1 MMKIMK
7 VTTRKVALITGAA
20 TGIGRA
26 IAIRLAKDRFAIAI
40 NYVGSAIQAD
50 EVVNEI
56 QASGGKAKAFSADV
70 SNVSEIE
77 RLFNEVNNAFGGI
90 DIVVANA
97 GIAVM
102 GIPIID
108 VTEAD
113 FDRINAVNHKGTYF
127 VLQQAAKKLRDGGR
141 IIQISSTSSLYPAA
155 GLGIYAPS
163 KASGKVITEILAQ
176 ELGHRQISVNSVFPG
191 PTKTPL
197 MEKEVSK
204 EEMERI
210 GKSMTLGRMGEPE
223 DIAGVVAFLASEE
236 GAWVNG
242 QQIIVNGGGR
252 I

>member
-1 MMKIMK
+1 MTVSTK
-7 VTTRKVALITGAA
+7 KVALITGAA

-26 IAIRLAKDRFAIAI
+26 IAIRLAQDGIAVAV
-40 NYVGSAIQAD
+40 NFMGNPQQAD

-56 QASGGKAKAFSADV
+56 KEAGGSAIRFQADV
-70 SNVSEIE
+70 SSVAEITK
-77 RLFNEVNNAFGGI
+77 LYNDVTTAFGGI

-102 GIPIID
+102 GIPIAD

-113 FDRINAVNHKGTYF
+113 FDRINAVNYKGTYF
-127 VLQQAAKKLRDGGR
+127 VLQQAAKHVRNGGR

-163 KASGKVITEILAQ
+163 KAAGKVVTEILAQ

-204 EEMERI
+204 EELERI
-210 GKSMTLGRMGEPE
+210 GQAMTLGRMGEPE
-223 DIAGVVAFLASEE
+223 DIAGVVAFLASPA

-252 I
+252 V

>member
-1 MMKIMK
+1 MIAS
-7 VTTRKVALITGAA
+7 TKVALITGAA

-26 IAIRLAKDRFAIAI
+26 IAIRLAKDGISVSI
-40 NYVGSAIQAD
+40 NYVGNSSQAD
-50 EVVNEI
+50 EVVKEI
-56 QASGGKAKAFSADV
+56 IEAGGNAMGFQA
-70 SNVSEIE
+70 NVSVVAEIVK
-77 RLFNEVNNAFGGI
+77 LFNDVNATFGGI

-102 GIPIID
+102 GIPIVD

-127 VLQQAAKKLRDGGR
+127 VLQQAAKHVRNGGR

-204 EEMERI
+204 EELERI
-210 GKSMTLGRMGEPE
+210 GQAMNLGRLGEPE
-223 DIAGVVAFLASEE
+223 DIAGVVAFLAGPE

>member
-1 MMKIMK
+1 
-7 VTTRKVALITGAA
+7 L
-20 TGIGRA
+20 
-26 IAIRLAKDRFAIAI
+26 
-40 NYVGSAIQAD
+40 S
-50 EVVNEI
+50 
-56 QASGGKAKAFSADV
+56 
-70 SNVSEIE
+70 
-77 RLFNEVNNAFGGI
+77 AFGGI

-102 GIPIID
+102 GIPMID

-223 DIAGVVAFLASEE
+223 DIAAVVAFLASEE

>member
-1 MMKIMK
+1 MTVSKN
-7 VTTRKVALITGAA
+7 KVALITGAA

-26 IAIRLAKDRFAIAI
+26 IAIRLAQDGISVAVNFIG
-40 NYVGSAIQAD
+40 NPTQAN

-56 QASGGKAKAFSADV
+56 TQAGGTGVAFEA
-70 SNVSEIE
+70 NVGVVAEIISLYDAVIE
-77 RLFNEVNNAFGGI
+77 KFGGI

-97 GIAVM
+97 GIAKM
-102 GIPIID
+102 GIPIAD

-113 FDRINAVNHKGTYF
+113 FDRINAVNYKGTYF
-127 VLQQAAKKLRDGGR
+127 VLQQAAKHVRNGGR

-163 KASGKVITEILAQ
+163 KAAGKVVTEILAQ

-204 EEMERI
+204 EELERI
-210 GKSMTLGRMGEPE
+210 GQAMNLGRMGEPE
-223 DIAGVVAFLASEE
+223 DIAGVVAFLASPE

>member
-1 MMKIMK
+1 MTASTK
-7 VTTRKVALITGAA
+7 RLALVTGAA

-26 IAIRLAKDRFAIAI
+26 IAIRLAKDGIAIAV
-40 NYVGSAIQAD
+40 NYVGSPTQAD
-50 EVVNEI
+50 DVVTEI
-56 QASGGKAKAFSADV
+56 RKTGGTAVGFQADV
-70 SNVSEIE
+70 SVVAEIIK
-77 RLFNEVNNAFGGI
+77 LFNDVSAAFGGI

-97 GIAVM
+97 GLAVT
-102 GIPIID
+102 GIPIVE

-113 FDRINAVNHKGTYF
+113 FDRINSVNYKGTYF
-127 VLQQAAKKLRDGGR
+127 VLQQAAKHVRDSGR

-163 KASGKVITEILAQ
+163 KAAGRVVTEILAQ

-191 PTKTPL
+191 PTTTL
-197 MEKEVSK
+197 SFQKEVSK

-210 GKSMTLGRMGEPE
+210 AGSMSLGRMGEPE
-223 DIAGVVAFLASEE
+223 DIAGVVAFLSGAE
-236 GAWVNG
+236 GAWING

>member
-1 MMKIMK
+1 MIAS
-7 VTTRKVALITGAA
+7 TKVALVTGAA
-20 TGIGRA
+20 TGIGHA
-26 IAIRLAKDRFAIAI
+26 IAIRLAKDGIAIAV
-40 NYVGSAIQAD
+40 NYVGNPKQAD
-50 EVVNEI
+50 DVVSEI
-56 QASGGKAKAFSADV
+56 RKAGGTAVGFQADV
-70 SNVSEIE
+70 SVVAEIIK
-77 RLFNEVNNAFGGI
+77 LFNDVSKEFGGI

-102 GIPIID
+102 GIPIVD

-113 FDRINAVNHKGTYF
+113 FDRINSVNYKGTYF
-127 VLQQAAKKLRDGGR
+127 VLQQAAKQVRNGGR

-163 KASGKVITEILAQ
+163 KAAGKVVTEILAQ

-191 PTKTPL
+191 PTTTPL
-197 MEKEVSK
+197 LQKEVSK

-210 GKSMTLGRMGEPE
+210 AGSMNLGRMGEPE
-223 DIAGVVAFLASEE
+223 DIAGVVAFLSGTE
-236 GAWVNG
+236 GAWING

>member
-1 MMKIMK
+1 MKAT
-7 VTTRKVALITGAA
+7 VQKVALITGAA

-26 IAIRLAKDRFAIAI
+26 IAIRLAKDGIAIAV
-40 NYVGSAIQAD
+40 NHLGSSTQAD
-50 EVVNEI
+50 EVVKEI

-70 SNVSEIE
+70 STVSAIE
-77 RLFNEVNNAFGGI
+77 RLFNEVTTAFGRI

-97 GIAVM
+97 GIAIM
-102 GIPIID
+102 GIPIVA

-113 FDRINAVNHKGTYF
+113 FDRINAVNHKGTFF
-127 VLQQAAKKLRDGGR
+127 VLQQAAKQVQEDGR
-141 IIQISSTSSLYPAA
+141 IIQISSTSSLYPSA

-176 ELGHRQISVNSVFPG
+176 ELGHRKISVNSVFPG

-197 MEKEVSK
+197 MEKEVTND
-204 EEMERI
+204 EMDRI
-210 GKSMTLGRMGEPE
+210 GNAMTLGRIGEPE
-223 DIAGVVAFLASEE
+223 DIAGVVAFLVSEE

-242 QQIIVNGGGR
+242 QQLIVNGGGR

>member
-1 MMKIMK
+1 M
-7 VTTRKVALITGAA
+7 TLSTQKVALITGAA

-26 IAIRLAKDRFAIAI
+26 IAIRLAKDGIAIAV
-40 NYVGSAIQAD
+40 NYVGNPAQAE

-56 QASGGKAKAFSADV
+56 KTNGGTAVAFPADV
-70 SNVSEIE
+70 SQVAAIIQLFNDVSET
-77 RLFNEVNNAFGGI
+77 FGGI

-97 GIAVM
+97 GIAKM

-108 VTEAD
+108 VTEED

-127 VLQQAAKKLRDGGR
+127 VLQQAAKHVRNGGR

-155 GLGIYAPS
+155 GLGIYSPS
-163 KASGKVITEILAQ
+163 KAAGKVVTEILAQ

-197 MEKEVSK
+197 MEKEASK
-204 EEMERI
+204 EELERI
-210 GKSMTLGRMGEPE
+210 GGSMFLGRMGEPE
-223 DIAGVVAFLASEE
+223 DVAGVVAFLASPE
-236 GAWVNG
+236 GAWING

>member
-1 MMKIMK
+1 MIVSTK
-7 VTTRKVALITGAA
+7 KVALITGAA

-26 IAIRLAKDRFAIAI
+26 IAIRLAQDGIAVAI
-40 NYVGSAIQAD
+40 NYVGTSELAD
-50 EVVNEI
+50 AVVNEI
-56 QASGGKAKAFSADV
+56 TQAGGTAVAFHANVGVVAEIVSLFDNV
-70 SNVSEIE
+70 SNE
-77 RLFNEVNNAFGGI
+77 FGGI

-102 GIPIID
+102 GIPIVD

-113 FDRINAVNHKGTYF
+113 FDRINSVNYKGTYF
-127 VLQQAAKKLRDGGR
+127 VLQQAAKHVRNGGR

-163 KASGKVITEILAQ
+163 KAAGRVVTEILAQ
-176 ELGHRQISVNSVFPG
+176 ELGSRQISVNSVFPG

-197 MEKEVSK
+197 MEKEVSN

-210 GKSMTLGRMGEPE
+210 AQGLNLGRMGMPE
-223 DIAGVVAFLASEE
+223 DIAGVVAFLAGKE
-236 GAWVNG
+236 GAWING

>member
-1 MMKIMK
+1 MKASSK
-7 VTTRKVALITGAA
+7 KVALVTGAA

-26 IAIRLAKDRFAIAI
+26 IAIRLAQDGIAVAV
-40 NYVGSAIQAD
+40 NYVGDSMQAD

-56 QASGGKAKAFSADV
+56 RAAGGTATGFPADV
-70 SNVSEIE
+70 SQVVAIVG
-77 RLFNEVNNAFGGI
+77 LFNDVSQEFGGI

-97 GIAVM
+97 GIAM
-102 GIPIID
+102 IGIPVVE
-108 VTEAD
+108 VTEAE
-113 FDRINAVNHKGTYF
+113 FDRINGVNYKGTYF
-127 VLQQAAKKLRDGGR
+127 VLQQAAKHVRNGGR

-163 KASGKVITEILAQ
+163 KASGRVITEILAQ
-176 ELGHRQISVNSVFPG
+176 ELGSRQISVNSVFPG

-204 EEMERI
+204 EELERI
-210 GKSMTLGRMGEPE
+210 GQAMNLGRMGEPE
-223 DIAGVVAFLASEE
+223 DIAGVVVFLAGPE
-236 GAWVNG
+236 GGWING

>member
-1 MMKIMK
+1 MKA
-7 VTTRKVALITGAA
+7 TTQKVALITGAA

-26 IAIRLAKDRFAIAI
+26 IAIRLSKDGIAIAA
-40 NYVGSAIQAD
+40 NYVGSALQAD
-50 EVVNEI
+50 EVVKEI
-56 QASGGKAKAFSADV
+56 QASGGKAKAFPADV
-70 SNVSEIE
+70 SKVSEIE
-77 RLFNEVNNAFGGI
+77 RLFKEVKNEFGGI

-97 GIAVM
+97 GITIM
-102 GIPIID
+102 GIPIVN

-127 VLQQAAKKLRDGGR
+127 VLQQAAKHVKNGGR

-163 KASGKVITEILAQ
+163 KAAGKVITEILAQ
-176 ELGHRQISVNSVFPG
+176 ELGSRQISVNSVFPG

-204 EEMERI
+204 DELERI
-210 GKSMTLGRMGEPE
+210 GNAMTLGRMGEPE

>member
-1 MMKIMK
+1 M
-7 VTTRKVALITGAA
+7 TSSSTKVALITGAA

-26 IAIRLAKDRFAIAI
+26 IAIRLAKDDIAIAV
-40 NYVGSAIQAD
+40 NYIGDPALANKVVTEITEAGGTAEAFEANVG
-50 EVVNEI
+50 VVKEI
-56 QASGGKAKAFSADV
+56 IGLYDAVIDK
-70 SNVSEIE
+70 
-77 RLFNEVNNAFGGI
+77 FGGI

-97 GIAVM
+97 GIAKM
-102 GIPIID
+102 GVPIAE
-108 VTEAD
+108 VTEED

-127 VLQQAAKKLRDGGR
+127 VLQQAAKHVRNGGR

-163 KASGKVITEILAQ
+163 KAAGKVVTEILAQ

-204 EEMERI
+204 EELERI
-210 GKSMTLGRMGEPE
+210 GQAMNLGRMGEPE
-223 DIAGVVAFLASEE
+223 DIAGLVAFLAGPE

-242 QQIIVNGGGR
+242 QQVIVNGGGR
-252 I
+252 V

>member
-1 MMKIMK
+1 M
-7 VTTRKVALITGAA
+7 TASRKRVALVTGAA

-26 IAIRLAKDRFAIAI
+26 IAIRLAQDGIAVAV
-40 NYVGSAIQAD
+40 NFMGNPKQAD
-50 EVVNEI
+50 EVVDKIKE
-56 QASGGKAKAFSADV
+56 AGGTAIRFQADV
-70 SNVSEIE
+70 SSVAEIIK
-77 RLFNEVNNAFGGI
+77 LYNDVVTAFGGI

-102 GIPIID
+102 GIPIAD

-113 FDRINAVNHKGTYF
+113 FDRINAVNYKGTYF
-127 VLQQAAKKLRDGGR
+127 VLQQAAKHVRNGGR

-163 KASGKVITEILAQ
+163 KAAGKVITEILSQ

-204 EEMERI
+204 EELERI
-210 GKSMTLGRMGEPE
+210 GQAMNLGRMGEPE
-223 DIAGVVAFLASEE
+223 DIAGIVAFLVSPE

>member
-1 MMKIMK
+1 MMEKAIN
-7 VTTRKVALITGAA
+7 KVALVTGAA

-26 IAIRLAKDRFAIAI
+26 IAIRLAKDGIAVAV
-40 NYVGSAIQAD
+40 NYVGNPKEAD

-56 QASGGKAKAFSADV
+56 KNAGGTASVFPADV
-70 SNVSEIE
+70 SVVAEIGN
-77 RLFNEVNNAFGGI
+77 LFNAVSAKFGGI

-113 FDRINAVNHKGTYF
+113 FDRINAVNYKGTYF
-127 VLQQAAKKLRDGGR
+127 VLQQAAKHVRDGGR

-163 KASGKVITEILAQ
+163 KAAGKVITEILAQ

-191 PTKTPL
+191 PTTTAL
-197 MEKEVSK
+197 LQKEISK

-210 GKSMTLGRMGEPE
+210 SQNMNLGRMGEPK
-223 DIAGVVAFLASEE
+223 DIAGVVAFLAGPE
-236 GAWVNG
+236 GAWING
-242 QQIIVNGGGR
+242 QQIIANGGGR

>member
-1 MMKIMK
+1 M
-7 VTTRKVALITGAA
+7 TTLIKKVALVTGAA

-26 IAIRLAKDRFAIAI
+26 IAIRLAKDGIAVAV
-40 NYVGSAIQAD
+40 NYVGDSKQAD
-50 EVVNEI
+50 EVINEI
-56 QASGGKAKAFSADV
+56 KQAGGTAVAFEANV
-70 SNVSEIE
+70 SVVSEIVQ
-77 RLFNEVNNAFGGI
+77 LFDDVSSEFGGI

-113 FDRINAVNHKGTYF
+113 FDRINAVNYKGTYF
-127 VLQQAAKKLRDGGR
+127 VLQQAAKQVKNGGR

-163 KASGKVITEILAQ
+163 KAAGKVITEILAQ

-191 PTKTPL
+191 PTRTPL
-197 MEKEVSK
+197 MQKEVSK

-210 GKSMTLGRMGEPE
+210 TQNMNLGRMGEPE
-223 DIAGVVAFLASEE
+223 DIANVVAFLAGSD
-236 GAWVNG
+236 GAWING
-242 QQIIVNGGGR
+242 QQIIANGGGR

>member
-1 MMKIMK
+1 M
-7 VTTRKVALITGAA
+7 TQKVALITGAA

-26 IAIRLAKDRFAIAI
+26 IAIRLAKDGIAVAI
-40 NYVGSAIQAD
+40 NYVGDSSQAN
-50 EVVNEI
+50 EVVKEI
-56 QASGGKAKAFSADV
+56 KEAGGNALGFQANV
-70 SNVSEIE
+70 SVVSEIVK
-77 RLFNEVNNAFGGI
+77 LFNDVNATFGGI

-102 GIPIID
+102 GIPIVD

-127 VLQQAAKKLRDGGR
+127 VLQQAAKQVRDGGR
-141 IIQISSTSSLYPAA
+141 IIQISSTSSLYPSA

-163 KASGKVITEILAQ
+163 KASGKVVTEILAQ

-204 EEMERI
+204 VEMERI

-223 DIAGVVAFLASEE
+223 DIAGLVAFLASEE